1 MPTWAIVL
9 IIIAA
14 AMVAAIIILWRLGK
28 KAEKRKAEQDEIIKQ
43 TAQSVSLLVIDKK
56 KMRLK
61 DSGLPPQAIAQAG
74 RIAKNAKLPIVK
86 AKVGPKIRSFI
97 CDPQIFDNVPVKKEV
112 KAMVSGLYITQ
123 VKGLHGK
130 TEPPKKKK
138 GFRAWIQKKLN
149 G

>member
-1 MPTWAIVL
+1 MPAWAIVL

-14 AMVAAIIILWRLGK
+14 AMVAAIIILYRLGK
-28 KAEKRKAEQDEIIKQ
+28 KAEKRKAEQDELVRQ
-43 TAQSVSLLVIDKK
+43 TAQSVSLLIIDKK

-74 RIAKNAKLPIVK
+74 RLAKNAKLPIVK
-86 AKVGPKIRSFI
+86 AKVGPKIMSLI

-130 TEPPKKKK
+130 AEPPKKKK
-138 GFRAWIQKKLN
+138 GLRAWLQKKLDS
-149 G
+149 